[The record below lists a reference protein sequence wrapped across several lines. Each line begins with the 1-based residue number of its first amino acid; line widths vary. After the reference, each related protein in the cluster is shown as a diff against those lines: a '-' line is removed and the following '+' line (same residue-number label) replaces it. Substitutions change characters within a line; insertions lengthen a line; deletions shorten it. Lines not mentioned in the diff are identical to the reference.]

1 MILYVLA
8 CALVILAI
16 NLIVLYACFP
26 RKRFN
31 TFYTSLFNYL
41 MVTQLGHF
49 FLALSTNIQEALLAN
64 KIAYIGA
71 AFLPLLVFLGVLSV
85 CQVKLSRKIYVLL
98 MTLSVFIFAMA
109 CTAGYLPWY
118 YESAEYVVTM
128 GVGNFVAKYGPLH
141 VCFNVMVAFYAL
153 ACLVVWL
160 YALLRKRSVSLHNLA
175 CIALIGVVTA
185 LSFFV
190 SRQLGADMLVMPCV
204 YIIIEWILFVLAY
217 RIQRYDLQ
225 SLIIDG
231 VKTTNPAAYI
241 SITAEFRFVG
251 ANEKAFRYFPS
262 LREIRLDSRLNPSD
276 GETGSFLEAIGT
288 FTRTKSSEYYFQNG
302 ENYFKCLVRPVS
314 YGAFDKGFLL
324 RIEEDER
331 MKQYNLLLDRYHAQA
346 ENLNEKNF
354 HIYCIQEKM
363 VVGIAYIVES
373 RDGNTGGHLKRT
385 SEIVHILVDEML
397 QDSELNLSDSF
408 CQNVVRAAPMH
419 DVGKIAIDDAI
430 LRKPGKFT
438 SEEFV
443 TMRTHAEKGA
453 LIIRNLMSDVE
464 FPDLERIARNMA
476 NYHHEKWNG
485 SGYPAGL
492 KGDDI
497 PLEARIMALAD
508 VYDALVSKRSYKEK
522 FSFAEANDIIL
533 ASMGSHFD
541 PKLQK
546 YYENCR
552 PKMEAFY
559 LNLGEF

>member
-1 MILYVLA
+1 MVLFA
-8 CALVILAI
+8 LAVILVISVI

-26 RKRFN
+26 RKRLN

-41 MVTQLGHF
+41 MVAQLGHF
-49 FLALSTNIQEALLAN
+49 FLALSTNIREALLAN

-85 CQVKLSRKIYVLL
+85 CQIKLNRKLYVVL
-98 MTLSVFIFAMA
+98 MVSNGFIFAMA
-109 CTAGYLPWY
+109 CTAGFLPWY
-118 YESAEYVVTM
+118 YESAEYVVTA

-141 VCFNVMVAFYAL
+141 ACFNAMVAFYAL
-153 ACLVVWL
+153 ACFSVWL
-160 YALLRKRSVSLHNLA
+160 YALLKKRNVSIHNLT
-175 CIALIGVVTA
+175 CIALIGIVTA

-190 SRQLGADMLVMPCV
+190 SRHLGADMLVMPCV
-204 YIIIEWILFVLAY
+204 YIVIEWILFILAY

-225 SLIIDG
+225 SLILG
-231 VKTTNPAAYI
+231 SVKTTNPAAYI
-241 SITAEFRFVG
+241 SITSEFRFVG
-251 ANEKAFRYFPS
+251 ANEKAFRYFPA
-262 LREIRLDSRLNPSD
+262 LREIRLDSRLNPTD
-276 GETGSFLEAIGT
+276 EETGFFLEAIGT
-288 FTRTKSSEYYFQNG
+288 FTRTKNPVSYFQHG
-302 ENYFKCLVRPVS
+302 EDCFKCLVRPVS

-324 RIEEDER
+324 RMEEDDR
-331 MKQYNLLLDRYHAQA
+331 MKQYNLLLERYHAQE

-373 RDGNTGGHLKRT
+373 RDGSTGGHLKRT
-385 SEIVHILVDEML
+385 SEIVRILVDEML

-438 SEEFV
+438 PEEYAS
-443 TMRTHAEKGA
+443 MRTHAEKGA

-464 FPDLERIARNMA
+464 FPELERIARNMA

-508 VYDALVSKRSYKEK
+508 VYDALVSKRCYKEK
-522 FSFAEANDIIL
+522 FSFADANEIIL
-533 ASMGSHFD
+533 ASMGTHFD
-541 PKLQK
+541 PKLRK

-552 PKMEAFY
+552 PGMEAY
-559 LNLGEF
+559 YMNLGED